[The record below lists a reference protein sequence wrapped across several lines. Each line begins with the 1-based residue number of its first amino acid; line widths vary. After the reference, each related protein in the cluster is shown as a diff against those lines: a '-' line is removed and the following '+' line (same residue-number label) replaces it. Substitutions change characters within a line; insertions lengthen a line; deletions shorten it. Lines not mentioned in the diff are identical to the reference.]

1 MIRTTTFSVIAVFVG
16 FSVAWA
22 LTHATV
28 FTVQQSKNVT
38 LGPAHIELAAV
49 ADAFAST
56 TSSEPTRADPNSLT
70 ILMAGDVM
78 LDRTIR
84 QKAENSPQS
93 YGGFFASTTNF
104 FKSADIA
111 VANLEG
117 PITTNPS
124 KTYLPDG
131 TYSGELTF
139 TFDPATVDALIHAGL
154 SLVSLA
160 NNHTD
165 NFGMKG
171 FLETER
177 WLDAGGLRHFGS
189 YWNATGT
196 EAVFDMKGI
205 RVAFVGYHQFYPG
218 FDHIISDVKR
228 LAADGDFVIVMPHW
242 GVEYQ
247 PHPTDQQREQARE
260 LVAAGAK
267 AVIGAHP
274 HVIEDHEWIGQVP
287 VFYSLGNFL
296 FDQYFSPET
305 MKGQVVEL
313 NLVKTAQGPQLENV
327 NIFEASTASK
337 GAVTIERAP

>member
-1 MIRTTTFSVIAVFVG
+1 MIKTITFSVVTVFFG
-16 FSVAWA
+16 ASMAWA
-22 LTHATV
+22 LTHGTIFAV
-28 FTVQQSKNVT
+28 KESKNVS
-38 LGPAHIELAAV
+38 LSPARIELAAV

-56 TSSEPTRADPNSLT
+56 TPAESAKNDPNSVS
-70 ILMAGDVM
+70 IIMAGDVM

-84 QKAENSPQS
+84 QKAENSPES
-93 YGGFFASTTNF
+93 YDGFFASTTQF

-117 PITTNPS
+117 PITSNPS
-124 KTYLPDG
+124 KTYLADG
-131 TYSGELTF
+131 SYSSELTF
-139 TFDPATVDALIHAGL
+139 TFDPATAEALVHAGL

-171 FLETER
+171 FLETEK
-177 WLDAGGLRHFGS
+177 WLDAAGLRHFGS

-196 EAVFDMKGI
+196 EAVFDTKGMKI
-205 RVAFVGYHQFYPG
+205 AFVGYHQFYPD

-228 LAADGDFVIVMPHW
+228 LTADGDFVIVMPHW

-247 PHPTDQQREQARE
+247 PHPNDLQKKQAQE

-267 AVIGAHP
+267 AIIGAHP

-313 NLVKTAQGPQLENV
+313 NLHTSSTGPQLQSI
-327 NIFEASTASK
+327 NIYEASTASK
-337 GAVTIERAP
+337 GAVTIEQAP